1 MKSDSVV
8 FYKMQGSGNDFILIE
23 NKELGLPE
31 NLMSAWAAKLCPR
44 AFAVGAD
51 GLIFLGESAK
61 PGVDYKW
68 DFFNSDGSRAE
79 MCGNGSRCAARL
91 AYQLGIAGQDHVFD
105 TDAGSIEA
113 RIIDDN
119 SVRVQLP
126 PVKETKLNLSIS
138 FRTEENCVLHF
149 ANTGVPHCV
158 VICEDVNAVDV
169 LSLGRAIRNHAQFAP
184 QGANVN
190 FIQVIGNDQM
200 LLRTYERGVEN
211 ETYACGT
218 GAAASAV
225 VAFKLGLCSSDVR
238 LTTSGGEV
246 LGILIEND
254 KIFLSGKTIF
264 VYKGELNPSE
274 LEL

>member
-1 MKSDSVV
+1 MKIDSVV

-138 FRTEENCVLHF
+138 FRTEENFVLHF

-158 VICEDVNAVDV
+158 VICEDVNSVDV
-169 LSLGRAIRNHAQFAP
+169 LSLGRAIRNHDQFAP

-218 GAAASAV
+218 GAAAAAV

-254 KIFLSGKTIF
+254 KIFLSGKTTF